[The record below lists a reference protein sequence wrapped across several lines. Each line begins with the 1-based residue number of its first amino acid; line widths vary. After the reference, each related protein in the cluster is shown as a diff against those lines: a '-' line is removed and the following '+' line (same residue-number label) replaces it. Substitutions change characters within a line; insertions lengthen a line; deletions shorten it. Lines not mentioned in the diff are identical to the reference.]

1 MMQLE
6 KVVFNLDKQQKDK
19 IAKDEELLKDENT
32 EAQNFDQLN
41 IKVTQLYN
49 NVKDEYCKKSIM
61 TEQVD
66 KKIEE
71 MHKTVSNEV
80 MKSKKDLE
88 SQIKEANKMMLQKFN
103 ALEKKVSDE
112 AAE

>member
-1 MMQLE
+1 M
-6 KVVFNLDKQQKDK
+6 
-19 IAKDEELLKDENT
+19 
-32 EAQNFDQLN
+32 
-41 IKVTQLYN
+41 
-49 NVKDEYCKKSIM
+49 
-61 TEQVD
+61 D

-80 MKSKKDLE
+80 IKSKKDLE